1 MLCLQ
6 RPVRVFVCTLESRIE
21 EERWIGDR
29 TKGVCVCVHLCLLS
43 LSVQC
48 GVARRSVGVKLVK
61 LQQGQ
66 RAERRQE

>member
-1 MLCLQ
+1 M
-6 RPVRVFVCTLESRIE
+6 
-21 EERWIGDR
+21 
-29 TKGVCVCVHLCLLS
+29 HLCLLS

-66 RAERRQE
+66 RAERPTGMNGISAACSTLRPTPGSGTKRRLCHFLLNRM